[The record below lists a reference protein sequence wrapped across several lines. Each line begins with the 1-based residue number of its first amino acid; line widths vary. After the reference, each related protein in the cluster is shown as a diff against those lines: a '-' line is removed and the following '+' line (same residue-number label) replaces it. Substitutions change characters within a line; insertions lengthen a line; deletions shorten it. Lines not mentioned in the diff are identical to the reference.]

1 MKRELQVAFETDPH
15 LHGLDLGGMQ
25 KKIKVE
31 VDEQEQGKPE
41 NQEYPGHFD
50 HLYVDEDD
58 EDFYDAPMLNI
69 YDAQDCVGADGEK
82 EYTSCNCLNCAAV
95 DQSNGFAEA
104 AQMSVVKPKTMM
116 EIDGTDH
123 FVLSEDQE
131 IPDGIKLDFGANQG
145 MSMQSNGFAEA
156 AQMSVVKPG
165 NVDHFW
171 PIGDDLENPIAR
183 GLDFNSDVGWIR
195 PKMIRNGW

>member
-1 MKRELQVAFETDPH
+1 MYVPGCGSDLRPSQIHLHLAANQVLLARGLKYWSTIKSLKRELQVAFETDPH
-15 LHGLDLGGMQ
+15 LHGLDLGGMR

-31 VDEQEQGKPE
+31 VDEQEPKNQE
-41 NQEYPGHFD
+41 NQGYFD

-69 YDAQDCVGADGEK
+69 YDAQDCVGADGE
-82 EYTSCNCLNCAAV
+82 EEFTSCNCMNCAAV
-95 DQSNGFAEA
+95 NQSNGFAEA
-104 AQMSVVKPKTMM
+104 AQMSVVK
-116 EIDGTDH
+116 
-123 FVLSEDQE
+123 Q
-131 IPDGIKLDFGANQG
+131 
-145 MSMQSNGFAEA
+145 
-156 AQMSVVKPG
+156 G